1 MEWLCRLPPWQAVG
15 IYERVSPKRPPV
27 LRPARLRRVRK
38 AQYSMRKL
46 LVAIPVIGLLAG
58 GAVYFALSRGADAPT
73 YRMAKIERG
82 AIVSGVSASGTLAAV
97 VTVQVGSQISGLV
110 KEMLV
115 DFNSEVRQGQL
126 IARLDPATFEARLKQ
141 AEADLALAKASV
153 KTQQASVM
161 KSRASLANTEK
172 DLTRQRALSKEGY
185 AAAATLEKSQ
195 SAYDTAQ
202 AELGMAQAQVE
213 NAEAMVMK
221 QEAVVNA
228 ARIDLDRTYIRA
240 PVDGTVISRDVDVG
254 QTVAAT
260 MSAPV
265 LFKIAQDLHKMQV
278 EVRVDE
284 ADVGRIRE
292 GQRASFTVDSF
303 QGRTFI
309 GAVSQIRKAATTIQN
324 VVTYSVLV
332 SADNDDLRLLP
343 GLTANVRIVI
353 DERANVL
360 KIPNAALRFRPVG
373 VAPAPL
379 GEPAE
384 EAAPVAAAG
393 AGPQR
398 VAARAGEG
406 PANEADTV
414 AQLTRLLD
422 LTADQQQQVKA
433 LVAES
438 RERLAAQRQQVR
450 PQAGDGPGAGSAGD
464 VNSALR
470 ANAQRLRGQFDTA
483 VAAIL
488 TPVQLTKLQEARAAR
503 AEAAVTRRGQVWVM
517 EGGKPK
523 AVPVVTG
530 VTDGG
535 FTELLRG
542 DLKEGQDLIVGMN
555 FGAKATTS
563 ALPRVGF

>member
-1 MEWLCRLPPWQAVG
+1 
-15 IYERVSPKRPPV
+15 
-27 LRPARLRRVRK
+27 
-38 AQYSMRKL
+38 MRKL
-46 LVAIPVIGLLAG
+46 WVAVPVIGLLAIG
-58 GAVYFALSRGADAPT
+58 GAYVAFSRGVDGPA
-73 YRMAKIERG
+73 YRTAKIERG

-110 KEMLV
+110 KELLV
-115 DFNSEVRQGQL
+115 DFNSEVRSGQL

-161 KSRASLANTEK
+161 KSRASLANAEK
-172 DLTRQRALSKEGY
+172 DLARQRALSKEGY

-195 SAYDTAQ
+195 SVFDTAR
-202 AELGMAQAQVE
+202 AELGMTQAQVE

-221 QEAVVNA
+221 QEAVIHA
-228 ARIDLDRTYIRA
+228 ARIDLDRTFIRA

-265 LFKIAQDLHKMQV
+265 LFKIAQDLRKMQV

-303 QGRTFI
+303 QGRTFV
-309 GAVSQIRKAATTIQN
+309 GTVSQIRKAPMTIQN

-353 DERANVL
+353 DERANVA
-360 KIPNAALRFRPVG
+360 KIPNAAMRFRPVG
-373 VAPAPL
+373 VSAV
-379 GEPAE
+379 EPAAPV
-384 EAAPVAAAG
+384 EAGVPVAAAP
-393 AGPQR
+393 AVGPQR
-398 VAARAGEG
+398 VAQTVSGRGNDG
-406 PANEADTV
+406 PGNESQTV
-414 AQLTRLLD
+414 EQLTKLLD
-422 LTADQQQQVKA
+422 LTPDQQQQLRA
-433 LVAES
+433 LVAEQ
-438 RERLAAQRQQVR
+438 RERLAAQRQQAR
-450 PQAGDGPGAGSAGD
+450 LSDASPGRAPPGEASSAQ
-464 VNSALR
+464 R
-470 ANAQRLRGQFDTA
+470 ANLQRARAQFDTA
-483 VAAIL
+483 LGAIL
-488 TPVQLTKLQEARAAR
+488 TPEQSARLQASRLASG
-503 AEAAVTRRGQVWVM
+503 EAAGARRGQVWVL
-517 EGGKPK
+517 EDGKPK
-523 AVPVVTG
+523 AVSVVTG

-542 DLKEGQDLIVGMN
+542 DLKDGQEVIVGLN
-555 FGAKATTS
+555 FAA
-563 ALPRVGF
+563 PRASGSMPRIGF

>member
-1 MEWLCRLPPWQAVG
+1 
-15 IYERVSPKRPPV
+15 
-27 LRPARLRRVRK
+27 
-38 AQYSMRKL
+38 MRKL

-58 GAVYFALSRGADAPT
+58 GAVYFALSRGGDAPT
-73 YRMAKIERG
+73 YRMGKIERG

-161 KSRASLANTEK
+161 KSRASLSNTEK

-228 ARIDLDRTYIRA
+228 ARIDLDRNYIRA

-284 ADVGRIRE
+284 ADVGRIRQ

-373 VAPAPL
+373 VAPTPL

-384 EAAPVAAAG
+384 ESAPVAAAG

-438 RERLAAQRQQVR
+438 RERLAAQRQQAR
-450 PQAGDGPGAGSAGD
+450 PQAGGGPGAGLGAGSAGD
-464 VNSALR
+464 ANSALR

-488 TPVQLTKLQEARAAR
+488 TPVQLTKLQEARAPR
-503 AEAAVTRRGQVWVM
+503 ADAAVTRRGQVWLM

-542 DLKEGQDLIVGMN
+542 DLKEGQDIIVGMN

>member
-1 MEWLCRLPPWQAVG
+1 
-15 IYERVSPKRPPV
+15 
-27 LRPARLRRVRK
+27 
-38 AQYSMRKL
+38 MRKL
-46 LVAIPVIGLLAG
+46 WVAIPVVGLLVAG
-58 GAVYFALSRGADAPT
+58 GTYAAVSRGADGPA
-73 YRMAKIERG
+73 YRTAKVERG

-110 KEMLV
+110 KELLV
-115 DFNSEVRQGQL
+115 DFNSEVRAGQL

-161 KSRASLANTEK
+161 KSRASLANAEK

-195 SAYDTAQ
+195 SVFDTAQ

-221 QEAVVNA
+221 QEAAVNV

-303 QGRTFI
+303 QGRTFV

-353 DERANVL
+353 DERANVS

-373 VAPAPL
+373 VSA
-379 GEPAE
+379 GEPAAPADE
-384 EAAPVAAAG
+384 GVPVAAAPP

-398 VAARAGEG
+398 VAARANEG
-406 PANEADTV
+406 PSSESQTV
-414 AQLTRLLD
+414 EQMTKLLD
-422 LTADQQQQVKA
+422 LTPDQQQQLRA
-433 LVAES
+433 LVAEQ
-438 RERLAAQRQQVR
+438 RERLAAQRT
-450 PQAGDGPGAGSAGD
+450 QARQPDGPPGAPPAGE
-464 VNSALR
+464 VSGAQR
-470 ANAQRLRGQFDTA
+470 ANLQRARAQFDTA
-483 VAAIL
+483 LGAIL
-488 TPVQLTKLQEARAAR
+488 TAEQQAKLQASRVARG
-503 AEAAVTRRGQVWVM
+503 EAAGARRGQVWVL
-517 EGGKPK
+517 ENGRPK
-523 AVPVVTG
+523 AINVVTG

-542 DLKEGQDLIVGMN
+542 DIKDGQEVIVGLN
-555 FGAKATTS
+555 FAAKS
-563 ALPRVGF
+563 ASSGMPRIGF

>member
-1 MEWLCRLPPWQAVG
+1 
-15 IYERVSPKRPPV
+15 
-27 LRPARLRRVRK
+27 
-38 AQYSMRKL
+38 MRKL
-46 LVAIPVIGLLAG
+46 WVAVPMVGLLVV
-58 GAVYFALSRGADAPT
+58 GASYFAFSRGADAPT

-161 KSRASLANTEK
+161 KSRASLSNSEK

-195 SAYDTAQ
+195 SSFDTAQ
-202 AELGMAQAQVE
+202 AEHGMAQAQVE

-309 GAVSQIRKAATTIQN
+309 GNVSQIRKVAMTIQN

-373 VAPAPL
+373 VAPGQT
-379 GEPAE
+379 GEPESVDDAT
-384 EAAPVAAAG
+384 PVAAGPAG
-393 AGPQR
+393 AQASGPQR
-398 VAARAGEG
+398 VAARTGEG
-406 PANEADTV
+406 PANEAETV

-422 LTADQQQQVKA
+422 LSADQQQQVKA

-438 RERLAAQRQQVR
+438 RERLAAQRQQAR
-450 PQAGDGPGAGSAGD
+450 PQPGGASGAESRGD

-470 ANAQRLRGQFDTA
+470 ANTQRLRGQFDTA

-488 TPVQLTKLQEARAAR
+488 TPVQLAKLQETRTAR
-503 AEAAVTRRGQVWVM
+503 AETAATRRGQVWVM
-517 EGGKPK
+517 EGAKPK
-523 AVPVVTG
+523 AVNIVTG

-542 DLKEGQDLIVGMN
+542 DLKDGQEIIVGLN
-555 FGAKATTS
+555 FGAKAATS
-563 ALPRVGF
+563 AMPRIGF

>member
-1 MEWLCRLPPWQAVG
+1 MWRAAKGAGRQ
-15 IYERVSPKRPPV
+15 
-27 LRPARLRRVRK
+27 
-38 AQYSMRKL
+38 MRKMW
-46 LVAIPVIGLLAG
+46 VAIAVIGLAAVG
-58 GAVYFALSRGADAPT
+58 GAYVAFSRGAEGPS
-73 YRMAKIERG
+73 YRMAKVERG
-82 AIVSGVSASGTLAAV
+82 TIVSGVSASGTLAAV

-161 KSRASLANTEK
+161 KSRASIANAEK

-195 SAYDTAQ
+195 SAFDTAQ

-332 SADNDDLRLLP
+332 SADNEDLRLLP

-353 DERANVL
+353 DERANVA

-373 VAPAPL
+373 VSAEPAAPADE
-379 GEPAE
+379 GV
-384 EAAPVAAAG
+384 PVAAGPA

-398 VAARAGEG
+398 VAARANEG
-406 PANEADTV
+406 PNSESQTV
-414 AQLTRLLD
+414 DQMTKLLD
-422 LTADQQQQVKA
+422 LTPDQQQQLRA
-433 LVAES
+433 LVAEQ
-438 RERLAAQRQQVR
+438 RERLAAQRT
-450 PQAGDGPGAGSAGD
+450 QARQPDGPPGAPPVGEVSG
-464 VNSALR
+464 
-470 ANAQRLRGQFDTA
+470 AQRASLQRARAQFDNA
-483 VAAIL
+483 LGAIL
-488 TPVQLTKLQEARAAR
+488 TPDQQAKLQAAR
-503 AEAAVTRRGQVWVM
+503 VARGEAAGARRGQVWVL
-517 EGGKPK
+517 ENGKPK
-523 AVPVVTG
+523 AINVVTG

-542 DLKEGQDLIVGMN
+542 DIKDGQEVIVGLN
-555 FGAKATTS
+555 FAAKAAS
-563 ALPRVGF
+563 SGMPRIGF

>member
-1 MEWLCRLPPWQAVG
+1 
-15 IYERVSPKRPPV
+15 
-27 LRPARLRRVRK
+27 
-38 AQYSMRKL
+38 MRKL
-46 LVAIPVIGLLAG
+46 LVAVPLIGLVVGA
-58 GAVYFALSRGADAPT
+58 AVYFALSRGADAPA

-110 KEMLV
+110 KEIFV

-126 IARLDPATFEARLKQ
+126 IARLDPATYEARLKQ

-161 KSRASLANTEK
+161 KSRAAFTNADK
-172 DLTRQRALSKEGY
+172 DLARQKALSKEGY
-185 AAAATLEKSQ
+185 AATATLEKSQ
-195 SAYDTAQ
+195 STYDTTR
-202 AELGMAQAQVE
+202 AELGMAEAQVE

-343 GLTANVRIVI
+343 GLTANVRIII

-373 VAPAPL
+373 VAP
-379 GEPAE
+379 GPAGDPAD
-384 EAAPVAAAG
+384 EAAPVAASGAAG
-393 AGPQR
+393 GPQR

-438 RERLAAQRQQVR
+438 RERLAAQRQQAR
-450 PQAGDGPGAGSAGD
+450 PQPGDGPGAGLGAASAGD

-488 TPVQLTKLQEARAAR
+488 TPVQLTKLQETRAAR
-503 AEAAVTRRGQVWVM
+503 AEAAATRRGQVWVL

-523 AVPVVTG
+523 AVSVVTG

-535 FTELLRG
+535 FTEMLRG
-542 DLKEGQDLIVGMN
+542 DLKEGQDVIVGMN
-555 FGAKATTS
+555 FGAKAATS
-563 ALPRVGF
+563 SMPRIGF

>member
-1 MEWLCRLPPWQAVG
+1 
-15 IYERVSPKRPPV
+15 
-27 LRPARLRRVRK
+27 
-38 AQYSMRKL
+38 MRKL
-46 LVAIPVIGLLAG
+46 WVAVPVIGLLVG
-58 GAVYFALSRGADAPT
+58 GAAYAAFSGGSDAPS

-110 KEMLV
+110 KEILV

-141 AEADLALAKASV
+141 AEADLALARASV

-195 SAYDTAQ
+195 SAYDTAR

-309 GAVSQIRKAATTIQN
+309 GSVSQIRKAAMTIQN

-353 DERANVL
+353 DERSNVL

-373 VAPAPL
+373 ASAA
-379 GEPAE
+379 EPAAPVDE
-384 EAAPVAAAG
+384 GVPVAAAPP

-398 VAARAGEG
+398 VAARANEG
-406 PANEADTV
+406 QSNETQTV
-414 AQLTRLLD
+414 EQMTKLLD
-422 LTADQQQQVKA
+422 LTPDQQQQLRA
-433 LVAES
+433 LVAEQ
-438 RERLAAQRQQVR
+438 RERLAAQRTQVR
-450 PQAGDGPGAGSAGD
+450 QPDGPPGAPPAGE
-464 VNSALR
+464 VSGAQR
-470 ANAQRLRGQFDTA
+470 ANLQRARAQFDTA
-483 VAAIL
+483 LGAIL
-488 TPVQLTKLQEARAAR
+488 TPDQQAKLQAAR
-503 AEAAVTRRGQVWVM
+503 VARGEATGARRGQVWVM

-523 AVPVVTG
+523 AVNIVTG

-542 DLKEGQDLIVGMN
+542 DLNEGQEIIVGLN
-555 FGAKATTS
+555 FGAKAATS
-563 ALPRVGF
+563 ALPRIGF

>member
-1 MEWLCRLPPWQAVG
+1 
-15 IYERVSPKRPPV
+15 
-27 LRPARLRRVRK
+27 
-38 AQYSMRKL
+38 MRKL
-46 LVAIPVIGLLAG
+46 LIAVPLIGLVVG
-58 GAVYFALSRGADAPT
+58 GAVYFALSRGGDAPT

-115 DFNSEVRQGQL
+115 DFNSEVREGQL
-126 IARLDPATFEARLKQ
+126 IARLDPATYEARLKQ

-161 KSRASLANTEK
+161 KSRASLASTEK
-172 DLTRQRALSKEGY
+172 DLSRQRALSKEGY
-185 AAAATLEKSQ
+185 AATATLEKSQ
-195 SAYDTAQ
+195 SAFDTAQ

-332 SADNDDLRLLP
+332 SANNDDLRLLP
-343 GLTANVRIVI
+343 GLTANVRIII

-373 VAPAPL
+373 VAPGPS
-379 GEPAE
+379 GDPAD
-384 EAAPVAAAG
+384 EAAPVAALGAAPGTATG

-398 VAARAGEG
+398 VTARAGEG
-406 PANEADTV
+406 SANEADTV

-438 RERLAAQRQQVR
+438 RERLAAQRQQAR
-450 PQAGDGPGAGSAGD
+450 PQPGGASGSGASGD
-464 VNSALR
+464 VNGALR

-503 AEAAVTRRGQVWVM
+503 AEAAVTRRGQVWVV

-523 AVPVVTG
+523 AVAVVTG

-542 DLKEGQDLIVGMN
+542 DLTEGQDVIVGMS
-555 FGAKATTS
+555 FGAKAATGS
-563 ALPRVGF
+563 IPRIGF